1 MRDFPIFDRWPLDS
15 FGFLLDNGGTLL
27 WHWTCYFGGFLLLIC
42 CCLHGLYFGYL
53 QETWASLRED
63 SHTAVSVP
71 LSIKVCT
78 DLLMKFIDEGPHS
91 HFLVLDN
98 NGIIWWLNSLI
109 VYVSILKSNHV
120 EKAIAQW
127 LSEWTLFK
135 KRGPI
140 QLQDCCQEGPLYLFL
155 YFSVDH

>member
-1 MRDFPIFDRWPLDS
+1 MMRDFPIFDRWSLDS
-15 FGFLLDNGGTLL
+15 FGFLFDNGGTLL

-109 VYVSILKSNHV
+109 VLCFYL
-120 EKAIAQW
+120 EKQPCREGYCSVI
-127 LSEWTLFK
+127 EWVNF
-135 KRGPI
+135 I
-140 QLQDCCQEGPLYLFL
+140 
-155 YFSVDH
+155 